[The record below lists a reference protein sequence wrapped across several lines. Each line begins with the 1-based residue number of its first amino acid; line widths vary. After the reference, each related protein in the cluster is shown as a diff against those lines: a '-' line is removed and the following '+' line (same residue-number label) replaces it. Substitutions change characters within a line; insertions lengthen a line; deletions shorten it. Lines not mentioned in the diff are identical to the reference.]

1 MAQTAIKGGGRPQEI
16 EGETSQAKGT
26 TLFSLERLS
35 YFSYTDFPNLN
46 SDLEVSLCIIYFIS
60 RVDVF

>member
-26 TLFSLERLS
+26 TLFLLERLS

-46 SDLEVSLCIIYFIS
+46 
-60 RVDVF
+60 